1 MERLPNL
8 IHLRAFEAVARHLN
22 VSKAGDELFVSH
34 SAISQQI
41 KALEEMLHVQLL
53 DRRRRKIKLTEAGQE
68 YADTLIDVFSRL
80 RQATQKV
87 KSHKENAAIRLSVPN
102 TLAIKRIIPKLSI
115 FYELYPDIP
124 LELLIYHEKIPK
136 SEVDIEIAYGNKE
149 DIEPDMWLSD
159 DYLIAV
165 KSPNCETD
173 LKKYSSKNDRL
184 IKVNAPLR
192 QFDWTM
198 WLKQAKL
205 KKSLEKDLKKALAFS
220 ETIQAIEAA
229 ENGLGIFVTHEIFVK
244 DDLKQAKLTLADSC
258 RVDTGK
264 TYYLKARQETQNRKE
279 FKEIQHW
286 LINSVF

>member
-41 KALEEMLHVQLL
+41 KALEEMLDVQLL
-53 DRRRRKIKLTEAGQE
+53 DRRGRKIKLTEAGQE
-68 YADTLIDVFSRL
+68 YADVLISLFTRL
-80 RQATQKV
+80 RQATVKV

-102 TLAIKRIIPKLSI
+102 TLAIKCIIPKLNI
-115 FYELYPDIP
+115 FYDVYPDIA
-124 LELLIYHEKIPK
+124 LELLIYHEKTPK

-159 DYLIAV
+159 DYLVAI

-173 LKKYSSKNDRL
+173 LKKFSSKKDRL

-192 QFDWTM
+192 QLDWTM

-244 DDLKQAKLTLADSC
+244 EDLKHNKLVLADPH
-258 RVDTGK
+258 RVYTNK
-264 TYYLKARQETQNRKE
+264 AYHLKCNLEFQHKKE
-279 FKEIQHW
+279 FTQIRDW
-286 LINSVF
+286 LVKDIF